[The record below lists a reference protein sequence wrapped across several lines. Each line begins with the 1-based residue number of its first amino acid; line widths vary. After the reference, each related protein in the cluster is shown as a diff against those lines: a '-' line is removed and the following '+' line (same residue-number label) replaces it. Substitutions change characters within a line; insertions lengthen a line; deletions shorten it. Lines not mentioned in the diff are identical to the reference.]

1 MDLLSTYEEYTEFQK
16 EYVIFIE
23 ELFNSNLNV
32 YSEDVTI
39 KRLTE
44 AKKKFELLMDKSSE
58 IVIESKDA
66 DNLKDLRYL
75 IVDALFLSTDLLGF
89 YQYKEVERFKMRV
102 NNYIN
107 KLRRSELFKE
117 TNSSSC
123 RV

>member
-1 MDLLSTYEEYTEFQK
+1 MDLLSTYEEYTAFQK
-16 EYVIFIE
+16 EYVNFID
-23 ELFNSNLNV
+23 ELFNSNITA
-32 YSEDVTI
+32 YSEEVIT

-44 AKKKFELLMDKSSE
+44 GKEKFESLMDQSND
-58 IVIESKDA
+58 IVIEVNDT

-89 YQYKEVERFKMRV
+89 YQYKEIERFKMRV

-107 KLRRSELFKE
+107 KLRRAELFKE